1 MPCTRIARS
10 RAKNLAQSIDC
21 IVKIRKRQRQDDY
34 INVVP
39 FIDILL
45 VLLIFFMVSSRFTHN
60 AELKLDLPTAE
71 DPSGQQRQ
79 PDTVELVVSEN
90 GNFSVNDRA
99 LVDNKPE
106 TLRKALSDAAGDRT
120 DIPLILSADA
130 KAQHQAVVTAMDVAG
145 QMGFAKLSITTRRDE
160 NAE

>member
-1 MPCTRIARS
+1 MKKI
-10 RAKNLAQSIDC
+10 AQSIDSV
-21 IVKIRKRQRQDDY
+21 VKIRKRQRQDDY

-79 PDTVELVVSEN
+79 PDTVELVVAEDGS
-90 GNFSVNDRA
+90 FSINDRVLA
-99 LVDNKPE
+99 DNKPE
-106 TLRKALSDAAGDRT
+106 TLRKALSEVAGDRT

-145 QMGFAKLSITTRRDE
+145 QLGFSRLSITTRRDE
-160 NAE
+160 NAD

>member
-1 MPCTRIARS
+1 MKLP
-10 RAKNLAQSIDC
+10 
-21 IVKIRKRQRQDDY
+21 KRQRQDDY

-60 AELKLDLPTAE
+60 AELRMNLPKAEVTA
-71 DPSGQQRQ
+71 GQQRQ
-79 PDTVELVVSEN
+79 PETVEFAVHEN
-90 GNFSVNDRA
+90 GTYSINGRA
-99 LVDNKPE
+99 VLDSKPE
-106 TLRKALSDAAGDRT
+106 TLRKALREVAGDRT

-130 KAQHQAVVTAMDVAG
+130 NATHQAVVTAMDVAG
-145 QMGFAKLSITTRRDE
+145 QLGFSRLSITTRRDE

>member
-1 MPCTRIARS
+1 MPCTRTARS
-10 RAKNLAQSIDC
+10 RVKKIAQSIDSV
-21 IVKIRKRQRQDDY
+21 VKIRKRQRQDDY

-79 PDTVELVVSEN
+79 PDTVELVVAEDGS
-90 GNFSVNDRA
+90 FSINDRVLA
-99 LVDNKPE
+99 DNKPE
-106 TLRKALSDAAGDRT
+106 TLRKALSEVAGDRT

-145 QMGFAKLSITTRRDE
+145 QLGFSRLSITTRRDE
-160 NAE
+160 NAD

>member
-1 MPCTRIARS
+1 M
-10 RAKNLAQSIDC
+10 
-21 IVKIRKRQRQDDY
+21 KIRKRQRQDDY

-79 PDTVELVVSEN
+79 PDTVELVVAEDGS
-90 GNFSVNDRA
+90 FSINDRVLA
-99 LVDNKPE
+99 DNKPE
-106 TLRKALSDAAGDRT
+106 TLRKALSEVAGDRT

-145 QMGFAKLSITTRRDE
+145 QLGFSRLSITTRRDE
-160 NAE
+160 NAD

>member
-1 MPCTRIARS
+1 MKKI
-10 RAKNLAQSIDC
+10 AQSIDSV
-21 IVKIRKRQRQDDY
+21 VKIRKRQRQDDY

-79 PDTVELVVSEN
+79 PDTVELVVAEDGS
-90 GNFSVNDRA
+90 FSINDRVLA
-99 LVDNKPE
+99 DNKPE
-106 TLRKALSDAAGDRT
+106 TLRKALSEVAGDRT

-130 KAQHQAVVTAMDVAG
+130 KAQHQAVVTAIDLAG
-145 QMGFAKLSITTRRDE
+145 
-160 NAE
+160 

>member
-1 MPCTRIARS
+1 LRVF
-10 RAKNLAQSIDC
+10 
-21 IVKIRKRQRQDDY
+21 VKIRKRDRQDDY

-79 PDTVELVVSEN
+79 PDTVELIVAED
-90 GNFSVNDRA
+90 GNFTVNGRA

-106 TLRKALSDAAGDRT
+106 TLRKALHEAAGDRT
-120 DIPLILSADA
+120 DIPVILSADA

-145 QMGFAKLSITTRRDE
+145 QLGFSRLSITTRRDE
-160 NAE
+160 NAQ

>member
-1 MPCTRIARS
+1 M
-10 RAKNLAQSIDC
+10 
-21 IVKIRKRQRQDDY
+21 
-34 INVVP
+34 P

-79 PDTVELVVSEN
+79 PDTVELVVAEDGS
-90 GNFSVNDRA
+90 FSINDRVLA
-99 LVDNKPE
+99 DNKPE
-106 TLRKALSDAAGDRT
+106 TLRKALSEVAGDRT

-145 QMGFAKLSITTRRDE
+145 QLGFSRLSITTRRDE
-160 NAE
+160 NAD

>member
-1 MPCTRIARS
+1 
-10 RAKNLAQSIDC
+10 
-21 IVKIRKRQRQDDY
+21 VKLPKRQRQDDY

-60 AELKLDLPTAE
+60 AELRMNLPKAEVTA
-71 DPSGQQRQ
+71 GQQRQ
-79 PDTVELVVSEN
+79 PETVEFAVHEN
-90 GNFSVNDRA
+90 GTYSINGRA
-99 LVDNKPE
+99 VLDSKPE
-106 TLRKALSDAAGDRT
+106 TLRKALREVAGDRT

-130 KAQHQAVVTAMDVAG
+130 NATHQAVVTAMDVAG
-145 QMGFAKLSITTRRDE
+145 QLGFSRLSITTRRDE

>member
-1 MPCTRIARS
+1 M
-10 RAKNLAQSIDC
+10 KL
-21 IVKIRKRQRQDDY
+21 RKRTRQDDY

-60 AELKLDLPTAE
+60 AELKLDLPSAE

-79 PDTVELVVSEN
+79 PDTVELAVSED
-90 GNFSVNDRA
+90 GSFSIDGRA

-106 TLRKALSDAAGDRT
+106 TLRKALHEAAGDRT

-130 KAQHQAVVTAMDVAG
+130 KATHQSVVTAMDIAG
-145 QMGFAKLSITTRRDE
+145 QLGFSRLSITTRRDE
-160 NAE
+160 DAE

>member
-1 MPCTRIARS
+1 M
-10 RAKNLAQSIDC
+10 KL
-21 IVKIRKRQRQDDY
+21 RKRQRQDDY

-60 AELKLDLPTAE
+60 AELKLELPTAE
-71 DPSGQQRQ
+71 DTSGQQRQ
-79 PDTVELVVSEN
+79 QDTVELIVSED
-90 GNFSVNDRA
+90 GGFSVNDRS

-145 QMGFAKLSITTRRDE
+145 QLGFARLSITTRRDE
-160 NAE
+160 SAE

>member
-1 MPCTRIARS
+1 M
-10 RAKNLAQSIDC
+10 KKLAQSVDY

-60 AELKLDLPTAE
+60 AELKLDLPTAT

-79 PDTVELVVSEN
+79 ADTVELVVSQD
-90 GNFSVNDRA
+90 GSFSVNDRS